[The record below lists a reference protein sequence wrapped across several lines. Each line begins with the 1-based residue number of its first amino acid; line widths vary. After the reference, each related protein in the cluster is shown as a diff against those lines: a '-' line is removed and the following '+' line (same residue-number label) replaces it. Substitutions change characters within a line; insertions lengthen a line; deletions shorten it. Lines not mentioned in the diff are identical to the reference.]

1 MTNYKRSGAKW
12 TVNECLRLQREY
24 ELLKLSIDEI
34 ATLHQRSAQAIMY
47 KLDAEGI
54 ADYNVLAVC
63 GTNTQLRRGSVNIN
77 EAYDVDDDSS
87 SDYDYDENEN
97 DKNDDDDND
106 NDNDDAASEIS
117 DVEDDNDSSSDYE
130 DKHMSYSK
138 RHIIDEEDEDIDKDV
153 DEDCSESSSDSEYD
167 RFNISQQVKILSKQL
182 SALSAIVVKWVNPND
197 AKNILKFDDVK
208 TMSKQV
214 SYLADLVTKFVKS
227 RGSSESRDILK
238 FEDLAGCR

>member
-1 MTNYKRSGAKW
+1 MMTNYKRVGAKW

-34 ATLHQRSAQAIMY
+34 AALHQRSSQAIMY

-63 GTNTQLRRGSVNIN
+63 GTNIQLRPSNMSNFDKSID
-77 EAYDVDDDSS
+77 EAYD
-87 SDYDYDENEN
+87 
-97 DKNDDDDND
+97 
-106 NDNDDAASEIS
+106 I
-117 DVEDDNDSSSDYE
+117 EDDNDSSSDYE
-130 DKHMSYSK
+130 D
-138 RHIIDEEDEDIDKDV
+138 EEAQDYDLQDNDDAASEVSDSEDDDY
-153 DEDCSESSSDSEYD
+153 SESSSDSEYD
-167 RFNISQQVKILSKQL
+167 RFNMSQQVKILSKQL
-182 SALSAIVVKWVNPND
+182 SALSEIVVNWVNLSD

-208 TMSKQV
+208 TLSKHV

-227 RGSSESRDILK
+227 RGSSESRDVLK

>member
-1 MTNYKRSGAKW
+1 MMTNYKRVGAKW

-34 ATLHQRSAQAIMY
+34 AALHQRSPQAIMY

-63 GTNTQLRRGSVNIN
+63 GTNIQLRRSNMSNIN
-77 EAYDVDDDSS
+77 KVVDEAY
-87 SDYDYDENEN
+87 
-97 DKNDDDDND
+97 
-106 NDNDDAASEIS
+106 

-130 DKHMSYSK
+130 
-138 RHIIDEEDEDIDKDV
+138 EEQDYDLQDNDDAASEVSDSEDDDY
-153 DEDCSESSSDSEYD
+153 SESSSESEYD
-167 RFNISQQVKILSKQL
+167 RFNMSQQVKMLSKQL
-182 SALSAIVVKWVNPND
+182 SALSAIVVNWVNPSD

-208 TMSKQV
+208 TLSKQV

-227 RGSSESRDILK
+227 RGGSDSRDILK
-238 FEDLAGCR
+238 FEDLSGCR

>member
-54 ADYNVLAVC
+54 ADYDVLAVC
-63 GTNTQLRRGSVNIN
+63 GTNTQLRRGSVNID

-97 DKNDDDDND
+97 E
-106 NDNDDAASEIS
+106 NDDAASEIS

-138 RHIIDEEDEDIDKDV
+138 RHIIDEEDEDVDKDV
-153 DEDCSESSSDSEYD
+153 DDDCSESSSDSEYD

>member
-1 MTNYKRSGAKW
+1 MMTNYKRVGAKW

-34 ATLHQRSAQAIMY
+34 AALHQRSSQAIMY

-63 GTNTQLRRGSVNIN
+63 GTNIQLRRSNMSNIN
-77 EAYDVDDDSS
+77 KVVDEAY
-87 SDYDYDENEN
+87 
-97 DKNDDDDND
+97 
-106 NDNDDAASEIS
+106 

-130 DKHMSYSK
+130 
-138 RHIIDEEDEDIDKDV
+138 EEQDYDLQDNDDAASEVSDSEDDDY
-153 DEDCSESSSDSEYD
+153 SESSSDSEYD
-167 RFNISQQVKILSKQL
+167 RFNMSQQVKMLSKQL
-182 SALSAIVVKWVNPND
+182 SALSAIVVNWVNPSD

-208 TMSKQV
+208 TLSKQV

-227 RGSSESRDILK
+227 RGGRDSRDILK